1 MKESLEAGSMKGK
14 WVKKA
19 AIVAT
24 AALFLVGGLAGCGNN
39 QNKTYNKI
47 QKSKTLTMGTSAD
60 FAPFEFPIMKNG
72 HKKYVGYDIMVAN
85 KIANSMGVK
94 LKVQN
99 MEFSS
104 LIGELQN
111 NKVDI
116 VMAGM
121 TDTKQREKAVD
132 FSKPYYTESE
142 TLLVKK
148 ADANKYNTIA
158 DTKGASFGAQQGST
172 QETIAKQKTKA
183 HVVSESLVTGLT
195 TDLKSGKL
203 DGVVLATKVADEYVK
218 KYPNAYAEASLKIP
232 VPQSLKEISIA
243 LPKNEPKLKKKANK
257 EITHLQKT
265 GQLDSMFKKAQKLQE
280 QSGK

>member
-1 MKESLEAGSMKGK
+1 MKKQWL
-14 WVKKA
+14 KKA
-19 AIVAT
+19 LTIT
-24 AALFLVGGLAGCGNN
+24 AAGLILVGGLAGCGNS
-39 QNKTYNKI
+39 QNRAYNKI
-47 QKSKTLTMGTSAD
+47 QKTKTLTMGTSAD
-60 FAPFEFPIMKNG
+60 FAPFEFPIMQNG

-85 KIANSMGVK
+85 QIAKSMGVK
-94 LKVQN
+94 LKVEN

-111 NKVDI
+111 NKVDM

-148 ADANKYNTIA
+148 ADANKYNNIA

-172 QETIAKQKTKA
+172 QETIAKKQTKA

-218 KYPNAYAEASLKIP
+218 KYPNDYAEAKVKIP

-243 LPKNEPKLKKKANK
+243 IPKNEPKLKAKVNQ

-265 GQLDSMFKKAQKLQE
+265 GQLDSMFKKAQQMQE

>member
-1 MKESLEAGSMKGK
+1 METNREEALMKGH
-14 WVKKA
+14 WGKKLLTIA
-19 AIVAT
+19 AAG
-24 AALFLVGGLAGCGNN
+24 LFLVGGLAGCGNK
-39 QNKTYNKI
+39 QNATYDKI
-47 QKSKTLTMGTSAD
+47 QKNKTLTMGTSAD
-60 FAPFEFPIMKNG
+60 FAPFEFPVMQNG

-85 KIANSMGVK
+85 KIAQSMGVK
-94 LKVQN
+94 LKVEN

-111 NKVDI
+111 NKVDM

-148 ADANKYNTIA
+148 ADADKYNTIA

-218 KYPNAYAEASLKIP
+218 KYPNDYAEAKVKIP

-243 LPKNEPKLKKKANK
+243 LPKNEPKLKKQVNK

-265 GQLDSMFKKAQKLQE
+265 GQLDSMFKKAQQIQE
-280 QSGK
+280 QNGK